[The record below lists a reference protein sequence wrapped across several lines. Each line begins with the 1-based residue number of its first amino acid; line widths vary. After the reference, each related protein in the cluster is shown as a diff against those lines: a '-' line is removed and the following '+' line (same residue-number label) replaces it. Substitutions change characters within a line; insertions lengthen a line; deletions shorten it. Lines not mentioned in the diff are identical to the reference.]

1 MPNHIMDPQIGGC
14 SGMYAIIM
22 PAARIQEMI
31 VPMMVAITGEL
42 LVSPAYGSVLVTML
56 LTSP

>member
-1 MPNHIMDPQIGGC
+1 MDPQIGGC